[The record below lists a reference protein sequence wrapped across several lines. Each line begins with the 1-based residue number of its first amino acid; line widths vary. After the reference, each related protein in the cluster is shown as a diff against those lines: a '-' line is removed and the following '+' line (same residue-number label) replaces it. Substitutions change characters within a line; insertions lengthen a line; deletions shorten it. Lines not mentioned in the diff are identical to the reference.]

1 MDTPWIVCEECM
13 VLIFRW
19 ESQEIINFL
28 KKVADL
34 LAQQLYGILGK
45 KKYSLIMD
53 KERRIV
59 NYFFNLGN

>member
-1 MDTPWIVCEECM
+1 M

-19 ESQEIINFL
+19 DSQEIINFL

-34 LAQQLYGILGK
+34 LAQQLYGNFGQ

>member
-34 LAQQLYGILGK
+34 LAQQLYGNFGQ

>member
-34 LAQQLYGILGK
+34 LAQQLYGNFGQKKILPDYGQGATHC
-45 KKYSLIMD
+45 
-53 KERRIV
+53 